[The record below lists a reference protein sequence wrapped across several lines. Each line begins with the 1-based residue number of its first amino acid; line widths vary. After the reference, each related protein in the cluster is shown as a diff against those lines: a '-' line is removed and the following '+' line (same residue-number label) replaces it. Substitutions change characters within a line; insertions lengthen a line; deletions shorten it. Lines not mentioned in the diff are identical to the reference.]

1 MKEGE
6 VLLLLSKTNGDWW
19 QVDPLLRIASI
30 LFDVTNILVLLP
42 CSTGPVLQV
51 LSTPLTFHCV
61 TMLITKPG
69 LIYQV

>member
-1 MKEGE
+1 M
-6 VLLLLSKTNGDWW
+6 LLLLSKTNGDWW

-30 LFDVTNILVLLP
+30 LFDVTNIPVLLP
-42 CSTGPVLQV
+42 CSTVQV

>member
-30 LFDVTNILVLLP
+30 LFDVTNILVVLP
-42 CSTGPVLQV
+42 CSTDPQYASHVSLCHDV
-51 LSTPLTFHCV
+51 N
-61 TMLITKPG
+61 
-69 LIYQV
+69 Y

>member
-30 LFDVTNILVLLP
+30 LFDMTNILVVLP
-42 CSTGPVLQV
+42 YNAVQV

>member
-30 LFDVTNILVLLP
+30 LFDVTNIPVLLP
-42 CSTGPVLQV
+42 YSAVQV

>member
-42 CSTGPVLQV
+42 YSTGPQYASHVSLCHDV
-51 LSTPLTFHCV
+51 N
-61 TMLITKPG
+61 
-69 LIYQV
+69 Y

>member
-19 QVDPLLRIASI
+19 QVDPLLKIASI

-42 CSTGPVLQV
+42 HSTGPQYASHVSLCHDV
-51 LSTPLTFHCV
+51 N
-61 TMLITKPG
+61 
-69 LIYQV
+69 Y